1 MRRSIKYK
9 RKEIRLNPRIL
20 RGVVMRIACVV
31 LFWTVYALI
40 LPAITQEKQ
49 ANCGMEAHVH
59 SEVCYDDAGVLR
71 CDLPEHTHTDACYA
85 DPSADLQTPADWEP
99 EIKEVELSG
108 DWAQDSLAVAK
119 PSLGIMRATRTTPF
133 RMTAHGTPTAATA
146 SGQERRMVHGIPTL
160 PHSLCT
166 MPGSRMMPCRSRRIP
181 PNGSSALKRLIP
193 MP

>member
-1 MRRSIKYK
+1 M
-9 RKEIRLNPRIL
+9 
-20 RGVVMRIACVV
+20 VMPIACVV

-119 PSLGIMRATRTTPF
+119 TQLGYHASDANYTVSDDGTRNAYSRYGEWAGAPY
-133 RMTAHGTPTAATA
+133 GTWNSAFAAFCLHYA
-146 SGQERRMVHGIPTL
+146 GIPDEAVQEWKDTAEW
-160 PHSLCT
+160 
-166 MPGSRMMPCRSRRIP
+166 
-181 PNGSSALKRLIP
+181 SSALKRLIP